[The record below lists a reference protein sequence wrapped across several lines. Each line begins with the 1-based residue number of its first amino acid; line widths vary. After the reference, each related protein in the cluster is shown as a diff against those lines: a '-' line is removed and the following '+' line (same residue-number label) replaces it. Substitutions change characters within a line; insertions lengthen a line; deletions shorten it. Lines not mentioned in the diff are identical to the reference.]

1 MSNRTS
7 LKRAGRA
14 GTVLAMGVAFAAF
27 PVAAQAAHVDLAT
40 AGPFVVLGGQSV
52 TNTGPSVLN
61 GDLGVSPGTSI
72 TGFGPGVVNGVTHVN
87 DGVASQ
93 AQADLTTAYNAAASE
108 PVAAGSANDLTG
120 QNLGSRTLTPGA
132 YGYSSSAQLTG
143 TLTLDAQGNPNAQF
157 VFKIG
162 STLTTASASSVALI
176 NGASACNVFWQ
187 VGSSATIGTTTAFQG
202 NLMAL
207 TSITLNTGASVIGRA
222 LARNGDVTLDDNVL
236 DASSCG
242 AGSTGST
249 PPGTPP
255 TGTTPT
261 GTTPTG
267 TKPTSAQVPPA
278 SASKLPARNGTAT
291 FRRVRR
297 APRLGRPSCTEGFR
311 ATVRGKMI
319 KRVVFSLD
327 GKRIRSTT
335 RSPFSV
341 YVRALPGK
349 HKVKARVTFK
359 DATRPKTRTLDYRA
373 CAAVALQPRSGPSQF
388 TG

>member
-1 MSNRTS
+1 MSNRTRH
-7 LKRAGRA
+7 KRAGRA
-14 GTVLAMGVAFAAF
+14 GTVLAMGIAFAAF
-27 PVAAQAAHVDLAT
+27 PVAAQANHVDLAT

-93 AQADLTTAYNAAASE
+93 AQANLTTAYNAAASE

-162 STLTTASASSVALI
+162 STLTTASASSVAMI

-207 TSITLNTGASVIGRA
+207 TSITLNTRASVIGRA

-236 DASSCG
+236 DASSCNT
-242 AGSTGST
+242 GSTGSP

-261 GTTPTG
+261 GTS
-267 TKPTSAQVPPA
+267 PTSGQAPPA
-278 SASKLPARNGTAT
+278 SSSTPSSRNGTAT
-291 FRRVRR
+291 LRRERRVSRVG
-297 APRLGRPSCTEGFR
+297 LRPCEEGFH

-327 GKRIRSTT
+327 GKRIRT
-335 RSPFSV
+335 RSRSPYSV
-341 YVRALPGK
+341 YVPAMAGK
-349 HKVKARVTFK
+349 HKIKARITFK
-359 DATRPKTRTLDYRA
+359 DATRAKTRTLNYRT
-373 CAAVALQPRSGPSQF
+373 CAAAALQPRSGPSQF